1 MTSPHPA
8 QPPARVTL
16 EGTYVRLEP
25 LTPTHADDLFAA
37 ASVPDAAQRFTYL
50 PSYPPES
57 VEALRAWIAGQQGLA
72 DPIVFAVVDKASGR
86 AGGWQQLMRI
96 VPEHGVIEIGYVYWG
111 PAVARTRLA
120 TEALYLFA
128 RHVFEDLGYRRFEWK
143 CNNRNEP
150 SKRAAQR
157 FGFTF
162 EGVFRQHMIAKGEN
176 RDTAWFSML
185 DREWPERRAGF
196 ERWLAPENFGA
207 DGVQREKLSF
217 PRAV

>member
-1 MTSPHPA
+1 MSPS
-8 QPPARVTL
+8 PARPPVRQVLDGRYT
-16 EGTYVRLEP
+16 RLEP
-25 LTPTHADDLFAA
+25 LAPEHAEDIFAA
-37 ASVPDAAQRFTYL
+37 ATPPDALQRFAYL

-57 VEALRAWIAGQQGLA
+57 VATVRAWIAGQQGLA
-72 DPIVFAVVDKASGR
+72 DPILFAVIDKASGR

-96 VPEHGVIEIGYVYWG
+96 DAPNGVIEIGYVYWG
-111 PAVARTRLA
+111 PALSRTRVA

-128 RHVFEDLGYRRFEWK
+128 RHIFDELGYRRFEWK

-162 EGVFRQHMIAKGEN
+162 EGVFRQHMIVKGEN

-185 DREWPERRAGF
+185 DGEWPRLKAGF
-196 ERWLAPENFGA
+196 ERWLQPTNFDPHGR
-207 DGVQREKLSF
+207 QIEKLRF
-217 PRAV
+217 D